1 MYHKAIKLNPN
12 KPEAYYNLGLLYKNV
27 GKYEKSAKCLEKAV
41 ELRADYVEAY
51 INLGNVYKKLKDG
64 KMS

>member
-1 MYHKAIKLNPN
+1 M
-12 KPEAYYNLGLLYKNV
+12 

-41 ELRADYVEAY
+41 ELCADYVEAY